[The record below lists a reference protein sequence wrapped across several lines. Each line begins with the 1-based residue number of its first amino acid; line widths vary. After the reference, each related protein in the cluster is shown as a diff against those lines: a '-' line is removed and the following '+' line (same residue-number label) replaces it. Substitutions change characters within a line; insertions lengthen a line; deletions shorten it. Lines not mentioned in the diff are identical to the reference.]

1 MTRQTE
7 FDPTDRAIINGL
19 QGAFPVEPRP
29 FRAAGAALGLAEDE
43 LIRRVRRLVE
53 CGALSRFGPLWNAQ
67 ALGGDT
73 CLCALAAPPERFEA
87 VAEQVNARPEVA
99 HNYERAHPLDMWF
112 VIAADTPERVAQVAD
127 EIEAETGLTVYRM
140 PKTREFFLGFRVEA

>member
-99 HNYERAHPLDMWF
+99 HNYERAHPLNMWF